1 MTLLLILL
9 SISVRNRSTGL
20 YLERSKARGLGLC
33 GVMHVTWNLELF
45 EVFVERPCVD
55 RAACADY
62 KGDECLTLMVS
73 AAAAV
78 AGGKHHACT
87 NLNQGTMKRLGC
99 TASARIQGGSRSR
112 TLENWP

>member
-45 EVFVERPCVD
+45 EFLLSALV
-55 RAACADY
+55 
-62 KGDECLTLMVS
+62 LTEPHVPTTKVMSVL
-73 AAAAV
+73 
-78 AGGKHHACT
+78 
-87 NLNQGTMKRLGC
+87 L
-99 TASARIQGGSRSR
+99 
-112 TLENWP
+112 